1 MFSVL
6 KFVWILFRAFPDLLN
21 VDRNAFKFVPDQTKY
36 LAMMLLSGFWCL
48 AFGIYFGELMTIG
61 YNMLGH
67 FALITMVFATWLTLR
82 HYRMQSPARPGS
94 DFLRAP
100 DRSSR
105 CDEYSD
111 EERERLTKQ
120 R

>member
-36 LAMMLLSGFWCL
+36 LAMILLSGFWCL

-67 FALITMVFATWLTLR
+67 FALITMVFTTWWTLR
-82 HYRMQSPARPGS
+82 HYRVQSPARPGS